1 MEKYSVKNPF
11 TVLVGVIMV
20 LLLGF
25 VAVTKMQT
33 DLLPDI
39 NTPYLMVVTV
49 YPGASP
55 ERVES
60 EVSQPLEN
68 TLGTVSGVQTITSTS
83 AENYSILQL
92 SFAEGTDMDSAL
104 VKVSNSLEQAAE
116 TLPDLCLTPSIL
128 ELNVN
133 MSALMTVSVG
143 REGYDIYELSD
154 FLDESVIPYLQRQG
168 GVSSLSSSGLV
179 DKIVQVQL
187 NQDKIDEVNVLLLE
201 EVNLLVLQFAELLLQ
216 LLQTLASRQLLGRF

>member
-168 GVSSLSSSGLV
+168 GVSSLSSSGLG

-187 NQDKIDEVNVLLLE
+187 NQDKIDEVNVLLPRLSW
-201 EVNLLVLQFAELLLQ
+201 
-216 LLQTLASRQLLGRF
+216 TPPRPR